1 MCPWGRDVGEYAGRA
16 AEDIVLE
23 FYPFIDRNIVLDA
36 DAVPYFYVVGN
47 IYILPEGA
55 FLSEGCPLLHVAEV
69 PYFGPCADGNILID
83 VA

>member
-1 MCPWGRDVGEYAGRA
+1 MCPWGRDVGEDAGRA
-16 AEDIVLE
+16 AEDIVLKL
-23 FYPFIDRNIVLDA
+23 YPFIDRDIVLYPH
-36 DAVPYFYVVGN
+36 AVPYFDIVGD

-55 FLSEGCPLLHVAEV
+55 FLSDGCPLLHVAEV